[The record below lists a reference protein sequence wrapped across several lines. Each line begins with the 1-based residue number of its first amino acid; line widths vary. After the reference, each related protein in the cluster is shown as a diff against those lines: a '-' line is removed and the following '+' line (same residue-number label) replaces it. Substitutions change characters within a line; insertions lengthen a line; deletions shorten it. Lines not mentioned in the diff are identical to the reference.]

1 MKRKNKLTISERI
14 ELFKNITI
22 EDIIYLSNLADL
34 NYIIDS
40 DCLRDQLKENQIS
53 LNQLAAELKL
63 NKGTLCNKICS
74 LGGKSENSAAYFTLE
89 ELLFIK
95 QKLNDNAKRIFRIDN
110 F

>member
-1 MKRKNKLTISERI
+1 MKRKNKLTISERL
-14 ELFKNITI
+14 ELYKNITI

-53 LNQLAAELKL
+53 LKQLAAELKIS
-63 NKGTLCNKICS
+63 KGTLCNKICS
-74 LGGKSENSAAYFTLE
+74 LGGKSKDSVIYFTLE
-89 ELLFIK
+89 ELLIIK
-95 QKLNDNAKRIFRIDN
+95 QKLNDNTKRIFRIDN